1 MRFSSQSRVTA
12 GIARFRTLEEET
24 YFYQNVFASL
34 SEGYLLL
41 PVLQLVCCVWVTVQ
55 VYFVD
60 FQSVKALL
68 EFRDFNRWLLPL
80 KGETL
85 RDNSWVVAIPL
96 IQYALGVAIVSIS
109 CVIICA
115 STSGFDAVMNSLAFT
130 FITTVAEVF
139 NTPLLRHY
147 ASTPVHG
154 LDPEEYGTDPIY
166 YLVDEYD
173 EGNAAWVLRYPRAA
187 AANATAEAPFLRA
200 VQEILGCEF
209 VGHARC
215 RTDEDVCAVVAAGD
229 VAAALRAAGQQ
240 GLTERAERRPN

>member
-1 MRFSSQSRVTA
+1 MPSITA

-60 FQSVKALL
+60 FQSVRALL

-109 CVIICA
+109 CCIICA

-173 EGNAAWVLRYPRAA
+173 EGNASGAESKSQWDGSWYIKQEDKVAGLLTDFHFRHSPEAYSRPNDALIRRLRLL
-187 AANATAEAPFLRA
+187 F
-200 VQEILGCEF
+200 
-209 VGHARC
+209 
-215 RTDEDVCAVVAAGD
+215 VAAP
-229 VAAALRAAGQQ
+229 
-240 GLTERAERRPN
+240 GLSLTCCFFCF